1 MTLPKLLSPIRVGD
15 MLLSHRVIL
24 APLTRFRA
32 DDNHVHHDIAVEY
45 YSQRAATPGTLLI
58 SEATLVSPEAGGYD
72 NVPGIWNKEQITG
85 WRKVVDAV
93 HQRGSYIFLQLWAT
107 GRAADPRV
115 LEKKGYT
122 YVSSSPSPLQQSGH
136 PGVTPR
142 ELSKTEIHQYVE
154 NYARAAENAVY
165 EAGFDGVEIH
175 AANGYLID
183 QFNQDVCNTR
193 TDDYGGSIENRGRFA
208 LEVLEAVVKAVGA
221 KRTSI
226 RFSPWTKFQG
236 MRMKNP
242 IPTFAYLVS
251 EIAQRHPE
259 LAYLHFIEPVASG
272 ASGAEDQSRDRDP
285 VNAWPGQFT
294 SNDFA
299 RVIWQPR
306 PFFVAGGFKPE
317 SAFIE
322 AETKDACVVMGRY
335 FISNASI
342 AVSCADPKIALT
354 KCIQPDLPERIRH
367 GIPLAPYNRN
377 TFYTAGPKAAE
388 GYIDYPLAGHQKQ
401 ISDSN

>member
-1 MTLPKLLSPIRVGD
+1 MTPPKLFTPIRVGD
-15 MLLSHRVIL
+15 MVLSHRIIL

-45 YSQRAATPGTLLI
+45 YSQRAETPGTLLI
-58 SEATLVSPEAGGYD
+58 SEATIVSPEAGGYA
-72 NVPGIWNKEQITG
+72 NVPGIWNREQIAA
-85 WRKVVDAV
+85 WKKVVDAV
-93 HQRGSYIFLQLWAT
+93 HQQGSYIFLQLWAA

-115 LEKKGYT
+115 LEKEGYQ
-122 YVSSSPSPLQQSGH
+122 YVSSSPSPLEQ
-136 PGVTPR
+136 PGYPEVTPR
-142 ELSKTEIHQYVE
+142 ELSKTEIRRYVE
-154 NYARAAENAVY
+154 KYAQAAGSAVH

-183 QFNQDVCNTR
+183 QFNQDVCNRR
-193 TDDYGGSIENRGRFA
+193 TDEYGGSIENRSRFV

-221 KRTSI
+221 KRTGI
-226 RFSPWTKFQG
+226 RFSPWTRFQG

-251 EIAQRHPE
+251 EIAQRHTE

-272 ASGAEDQSRDRDP
+272 ASGAEDESRDRDP
-285 VNAWPGQFT
+285 VNGMLT

-306 PFFVAGGFKPE
+306 PFFSAGGFKPE
-317 SAFIE
+317 SAFTE
-322 AETKDACVVMGRY
+322 AETKNTCIVMGRC
-335 FISNASI
+335 FISN
-342 AVSCADPKIALT
+342 
-354 KCIQPDLPERIRH
+354 PDLPERIRH
-367 GIPLAPYNRN
+367 GISLTPYNRN

-388 GYIDYPLAGHQKQ
+388 GYIDYPFAAH
-401 ISDSN
+401 